1 MRLVQISDRFE
12 RCRVLVAPADGDRL
26 LLRRALEFARTRNLT
41 TLRLMGGKVA
51 APAAPETD
59 ACDQFLTDARMHL
72 PRPLPAVVPCP
83 STEHRTVGNSIRPP
97 ALLARRKAGA
107 CAQKHLGT
115 WMVPS

>member
-1 MRLVQISDRFE
+1 M
-12 RCRVLVAPADGDRL
+12 VAPEDGDGL
-26 LLRRALEFARTRNLT
+26 LLRGEAEFARMRTLAA
-41 TLRLMGGKVA
+41 LRLMGGKA
-51 APAAPETD
+51 AASAAPETD
-59 ACDQFLTDARMHL
+59 DYDQFLTDARMHL

-115 WMVPS
+115 WAVPS